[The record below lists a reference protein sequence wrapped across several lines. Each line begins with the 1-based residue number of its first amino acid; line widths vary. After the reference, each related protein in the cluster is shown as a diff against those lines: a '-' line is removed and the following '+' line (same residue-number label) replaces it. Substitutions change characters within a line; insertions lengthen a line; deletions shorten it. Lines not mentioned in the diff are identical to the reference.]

1 MRRFSLAFFCLVVI
15 SCAGWAAFD
24 RVRSAG
30 SPTGGAVESVLVV
43 LVDDR
48 AAVAAMRAASDPTR
62 ILVATS
68 DVVAFRDG
76 RVFATD
82 LEAAAWGVEEAGFSG
97 RSVIVRRPGR
107 RPPA

>member
-1 MRRFSLAFFCLVVI
+1 MRRFSLGFFCLLVI
-15 SCAGWAAFD
+15 SCAGVALLH
-24 RVRSAG
+24 RVPNAGPSAG
-30 SPTGGAVESVLVV
+30 EAGESVLVV

-48 AAVAAMRAASDPTR
+48 AAVAAMRAAADPTR
-62 ILVATS
+62 ILVAAS

-97 RSVIVRRPGR
+97 RSLIVRRPAR